1 MQGSRTRLT
10 CSLGLLA
17 AACSTMSPEQETRRA
32 VLWEAATQCSA
43 GKGSLKVERIDHEDR
58 VWYTTFQGG
67 GQDSAAFLACYQ
79 EQSRAKLRAAGLPL
93 QPTYRRP

>member
-1 MQGSRTRLT
+1 MRRLFALLN
-10 CSLGLLA
+10 CSLGVFL
-17 AACSTMSPEQETRRA
+17 AACSTMSPEQERRQA
-32 VLWEAATQCSA
+32 ILWEAATQCSA
-43 GKGSLKVERIDHEDR
+43 GKGSLKVERIDNEDR

-93 QPTYRRP
+93 QLPARRP